1 MYKLKFYS
9 KSILE
14 HLFIP
19 NFYYQKQLQ
28 DFLSKDQEWMTK
40 ILIPRVNYY
49 FKRKTKFDF
58 SGVNFSTLR
67 SLSCFNKSAYYYDIR
82 SVLRY
87 FPANYKF
94 GCWLRDVINVPNKPR
109 FVKCR
114 PINEDNENSAILKL
128 RSSKALRVIRD
139 QIKFRDKKPKLVWR
153 GIHIEIGGMILFIDI
168 STMSLVM

>member
-28 DFLSKDQEWMTK
+28 DLQSKDQEWMTK

-58 SGVNFSTLR
+58 SEV
-67 SLSCFNKSAYYYDIR
+67 
-82 SVLRY
+82 
-87 FPANYKF
+87 
-94 GCWLRDVINVPNKPR
+94 
-109 FVKCR
+109 
-114 PINEDNENSAILKL
+114 
-128 RSSKALRVIRD
+128 
-139 QIKFRDKKPKLVWR
+139 
-153 GIHIEIGGMILFIDI
+153 
-168 STMSLVM
+168 